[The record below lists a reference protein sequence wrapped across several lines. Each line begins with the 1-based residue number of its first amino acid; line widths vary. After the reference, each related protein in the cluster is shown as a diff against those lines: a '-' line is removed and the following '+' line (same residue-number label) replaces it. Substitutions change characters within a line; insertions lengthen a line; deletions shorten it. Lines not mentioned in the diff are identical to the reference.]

1 MRDNPQY
8 ALTDLHEIADLVR
21 ANPWCRMVSHVPGD
35 GLVASHY
42 PVLVEEDAEGLTL
55 YSHVGRPDER
65 LHRLGS
71 GELLV
76 IVEGPHGY
84 ISPSWYGRSP
94 AVPTWNFTAA
104 HLTGTPEILSDEEN
118 LEVLARLVDYF
129 ERAVAEPQP
138 LTGVNA
144 EYAARI
150 VAGTVG
156 FRMRVDRVVAKRKLS
171 QDKPREV
178 RERIVRA
185 LRGTGPYAQP
195 SLAAD
200 MEAHALAAEADG

>member
-8 ALTDLHEIADLVR
+8 ALSDVHAIADLVR
-21 ANPWCRMVSHVPGD
+21 AHPWCRIVSHVPGA

-42 PVLVEEDAEGLTL
+42 PVLVEEDADGLTL
-55 YSHVGRPDER
+55 LSHVGRPDEE

-76 IVEGPHGY
+76 IAEGPHGY
-84 ISPSWYGRSP
+84 ISPGWYGRSP
-94 AVPTWNFTAA
+94 VVPTWNFTAA
-104 HLTGTPEILSDEEN
+104 HLTGTPEILGDEEN
-118 LEVLARLVDYF
+118 LEVLARLVAHF
-129 ERAVAEPQP
+129 EAALPEPQL

-150 VAGTVG
+150 VSGTVG
-156 FRMRVDRVVAKRKLS
+156 FRMRVDRIVAKRKLS

-178 RERIVRA
+178 RERIIRA
-185 LRGTGPYAQP
+185 LREPGPYRQP
-195 SLAAD
+195 ELAAD
-200 MEAHALAAEADG
+200 MEAHAFTAEDDG